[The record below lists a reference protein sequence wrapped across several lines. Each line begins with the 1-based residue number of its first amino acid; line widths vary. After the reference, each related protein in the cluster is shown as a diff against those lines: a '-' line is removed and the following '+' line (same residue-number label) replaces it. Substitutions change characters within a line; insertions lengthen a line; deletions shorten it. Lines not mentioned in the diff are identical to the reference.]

1 MIAIT
6 GGTVNT
12 ITNGVIERGT
22 LLIENGKISAV
33 GADLPIPENAEVIDA
48 SGCYVM
54 PGLIDCHTHLWENRK
69 PCLCCSL
76 IQTNPAVR

>member
-33 GADLPIPENAEVIDA
+33 GAD
-48 SGCYVM
+48 
-54 PGLIDCHTHLWENRK
+54 HTGKRRGNRRFR
-69 PCLCCSL
+69 LL
-76 IQTNPAVR
+76 RHAGTH